1 MEKIDRSE
9 AKAFTHPSQ
18 YDTFIHLLQSKLPQE
33 LRDQIAEIT
42 FNTLICPGHIFP
54 KYFGWHPQANRKWNT
69 KQYTAA
75 RPELLRLDKAIYK
88 EYHIKY
94 WRDNVFVV
102 SSNLPSSAKYSTA
115 WMNSFPSNFFTHVR
129 KIYLSFTVRDW
140 GDGWSDIFPQPL
152 DWEFPALPWNKQP
165 QPPLPRPAPVPVAA
179 ALHPRNM
186 GFEYKLMDI
195 WVWKFRAFCML
206 PLKELT
212 LDLMECYGVSGSW
225 IGSLVFMIDRFRGGV
240 VSELRVIAPDRY
252 GEELVLGMLR
262 ENNDARD

>member
-129 KIYLSFTVRDW
+129 KIHLSFTVRAW

-152 DWEFPALPWNKQP
+152 DWEFPALPGNKQP
-165 QPPLPRPAPVPVAA
+165 QPPLPCPVPVPWPQ
-179 ALHPRNM
+179 HCIR
-186 GFEYKLMDI
+186 ET
-195 WVWKFRAFCML
+195 W
-206 PLKELT
+206 
-212 LDLMECYGVSGSW
+212 GSR
-225 IGSLVFMIDRFRGGV
+225 IS
-240 VSELRVIAPDRY
+240 
-252 GEELVLGMLR
+252 
-262 ENNDARD
+262 